1 MNSLPP
7 EYLDIHLVAQSFDRV
22 APTYEQWA
30 RVQKT
35 VEDDL
40 LERLDWIKMEPQQIL
55 DVGAGIGR
63 LSDALSNKYHQAQV
77 YAIDISI
84 KMLQTVPQS
93 LPSSRFSNQHR
104 VCADAAYLPIA
115 DESIDLLV
123 SNLMLQWCNDIHA
136 VFAEFARVLK
146 PDGALFFTT
155 FGPDTLSELR
165 QCWAKVDNAR
175 HVNLFA
181 DMHDLGD
188 ALLPAGLK
196 NPVMDV
202 DWLQF
207 TYSDAKQLMKEL
219 KAIGAHNL
227 TAGRPRSLM
236 GKNKFKA
243 MLAAYEQYRS
253 PEGGLPATY
262 EVIYG
267 HALGK
272 QSIELL
278 APDSG
283 IVAIP
288 IDRIGRRNN
297 DNNG

>member
-7 EYLDIHLVAQSFDRV
+7 EYLNIHQVAQSFDRV
-22 APTYEQWA
+22 APTYQQSA
-30 RVQKT
+30 RLQKQ

-40 LERLDWIKMEPQQIL
+40 LERLDWLKIEPQQIL
-55 DVGAGIGR
+55 DVGAGTGR
-63 LSDALSNKYHQAQV
+63 LSDALSQKYYPAPV

-84 KMLQTVPQS
+84 KMLQTGYHRS
-93 LPSSRFSNQHR
+93 GFSNQHR
-104 VCADAAYLPIA
+104 ICADAAYLPIA
-115 DESIDLLV
+115 DDSIDLLV
-123 SNLMLQWCNDIHA
+123 SNLMLQWCNDIQA

-155 FGPDTLSELR
+155 FGPDTLKELR
-165 QCWAKVDNAR
+165 HSWAKVDNAS
-175 HVNLFA
+175 HLNLFV

-188 ALLPAGLK
+188 ALLPVGLK

-219 KAIGAHNL
+219 KAIGAHNM
-227 TAGRPRSLM
+227 TAGRPRCLT
-236 GKNKFKA
+236 GKSKFKA

-253 PEGGLPATY
+253 PEGLLPATY

-272 QSIELL
+272 QPREPL
-278 APDSG
+278 APESG
-283 IVAIP
+283 TVAIP
-288 IDRIGRRNN
+288 ISQIGRRSNN
-297 DNNG
+297 

>member
-1 MNSLPP
+1 MNLLPP
-7 EYLDIHLVAQSFDRV
+7 EYINRHQVAESYDRA
-22 APTYEQWA
+22 APIYQQWA

-40 LERLDWIKMEPQQIL
+40 LERLGWLKMAPEQIL

-63 LSDALSNKYHQAQV
+63 LSGILSQKYQSASV
-77 YAIDISI
+77 YSIDISI
-84 KMLQTVPQS
+84 KMLQTTPES
-93 LPSSRFSNQHR
+93 LSSDFLNQHR
-104 VCADAAYLPIA
+104 ICADAAYLPIA
-115 DESIDLLV
+115 DDSIDLLV
-123 SNLMLQWCNDIHA
+123 SNLMLQWCADIDA

-155 FGPDTLSELR
+155 FGPDTLTELR
-165 QCWAKVDNAR
+165 HSWASVDNDT
-175 HVNLFA
+175 HLNPFV

-188 ALLPAGLK
+188 ALLQVGLT

-207 TYSDAKQLMKEL
+207 SYTDVKQLLKEL
-219 KAIGAHNL
+219 KAIGSHNI
-227 TAGRPRSLM
+227 TAGRPCGLI
-236 GKNKFKA
+236 GKRKFQA

-253 PEGGLPATY
+253 AEGELPATY

-272 QSIELL
+272 QERL
-278 APDSG
+278 AAEPG
-283 IVAIP
+283 MVAIP
-288 IDRIGRRNN
+288 ISQIGRPNRHSKTK
-297 DNNG
+297 